1 MPSVATNNEPNYSMI
16 GTGISDFGAAA
27 SDLFAASA
35 DRAKAGTDRANSTL
49 AKISG
54 QADLLKAKGDTLEGT
69 QYGEAASLS
78 DLNARFTEQST
89 AIQTAQADRALFGV
103 MGTQKADI
111 AASGFG
117 EGGSGGDI
125 LRDSASQGAL
135 SRAVLGQQG
144 LITEAGYKEQRD
156 SYLTMQAAS
165 GIAVQSDTLA
175 AQGEDVSA
183 QSYLD
188 AAAADEKAAT
198 GKDISSIISGIAGVA
213 SIVLAIPTG
222 GASLALGAG
231 GMGLAEGA
239 ATGSLY

>member
-1 MPSVATNNEPNYSMI
+1 MPSLNILGDTPTGASGVATGI
-16 GTGISDFGAAA
+16 GDFGAAA

-35 DRAKAGTDRANSTL
+35 DRAKAGTDRANATL

-54 QADLLKAKGDTLEGT
+54 QADLLKSKGDTLEGT
-69 QYGEAASLS
+69 QYGEAATLS

-103 MGTQKADI
+103 MGTQRADI

-144 LITEAGYKEQRD
+144 LITEAGYKER
-156 SYLTMQAAS
+156 
-165 GIAVQSDTLA
+165 GIRHRGPVRH
-175 AQGEDVSA
+175 
-183 QSYLD
+183 
-188 AAAADEKAAT
+188 
-198 GKDISSIISGIAGVA
+198 
-213 SIVLAIPTG
+213 PG
-222 GASLALGAG
+222 GAGRGRVGAELHGRG
-231 GMGLAEGA
+231 GGR
-239 ATGSLY
+239 